1 MKAQINKM
9 ARIAAKKGVQ
19 NYARNY
25 FLRVFKAFMTY
36 CIDYHD
42 INMMNPC
49 KGIKPLS
56 IEIIDKYIP
65 SNQEIELAKANC
77 NAGQKLLID
86 VVWQTGAR
94 INEIMNLRAEHI
106 DWQNNRMTLFT
117 KKSKNQNRT
126 LRKIRIPDCLTEAS
140 IDSDLGKDD
149 VYKLPT
155 KGYIFPQFRTHP
167 KFIEK
172 FHRDNNIEKRWSWH
186 NLRHKWTVE
195 AAQKGTPLLMIMY
208 NLGHSSSAT
217 TDRYLR
223 SLSIPVDDW
232 ADDWVGDWAEP
243 SADSAYVIEF

>member
-1 MKAQINKM
+1 M
-9 ARIAAKKGVQ
+9 AAKKGVQ
-19 NYARNY
+19 NYAPNY

-56 IEIIDKYIP
+56 LEISDKYIP
-65 SNQEIELAKANC
+65 TDQEIELVKAYC
-77 NAGQKLLID
+77 NDGQKLLID

-94 INEIMNLRAEHI
+94 INEIMNLQVEHI

-126 LRKIRIPDCLTEAS
+126 YRKIRIPQCLLEAGIS
-140 IDSDLGKDD
+140 PD
-149 VYKLPT
+149 YAYNLPT

-172 FHRDNNIEKRWSWH
+172 FIRDRNKESGKEILKKWSWH

-195 AAQKGTPLLMIMY
+195 AAQKGTPVLMIMY

-223 SLSIPVDDW
+223 SLSIPVDNWAGDW
-232 ADDWVGDWAEP
+232 AGDWAEP
-243 SADSAYVIEF
+243 SADSAYVGEF